1 MLGQQAEA
9 SEQALWTALRTLE
22 ESAALRKRIAAHARE
37 RRMFAIAERYDR
49 QAAAFEDRA
58 GIGRKVLV
66 TDRLTVGE
74 NVTVERVA
82 ERARRAGKD

>member
-1 MLGQQAEA
+1 
-9 SEQALWTALRTLE
+9 LRSP
-22 ESAALRKRIAAHARE
+22 SATT
-37 RRMFAIAERYDR
+37 R

-58 GIGRKVLV
+58 GIVRTVLV